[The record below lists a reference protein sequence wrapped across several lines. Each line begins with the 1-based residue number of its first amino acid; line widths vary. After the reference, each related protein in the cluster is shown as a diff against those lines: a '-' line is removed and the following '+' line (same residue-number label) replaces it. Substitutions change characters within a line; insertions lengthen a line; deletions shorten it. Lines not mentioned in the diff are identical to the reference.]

1 MTYYIKI
8 EGNKIVAKYQY
19 IENQIGSLEIA
30 NDCLENGFS
39 SCTEDEMAD
48 YIAGSYAIIEGVLTD
63 ISETPEYLAKQV
75 IKSNIAALGTFTQTL
90 DTKTNNKV
98 IHEFMLDAE
107 YLINAV
113 DFVAQ
118 TNSGTLY
125 ICAILSSGD
134 IYTYNSVDGVFTK
147 RQNIPFVV
155 ALKEDDTDF
164 YIMNSKGVI
173 YKSTDFGVTFSELV
187 TIKSGL
193 GIYNDRVSNETDIAN
208 SAYLDYLSALDVDA
222 PTITE

>member
-1 MTYYIKI
+1 MANILTKPYTNKQRADFVCEHQGLNYYEDDNCII
-8 EGNKIVAKYQY
+8 MY
-19 IENQIGSLEIA
+19 EN
-30 NDCLENGFS
+30 
-39 SCTEDEMAD
+39 TESVTD
-48 YIAGSYAIIEGVLTD
+48 GVITD

-75 IKSNIAALGTFTQTL
+75 IKSNISALDTFTQTL
-90 DTKTNNKV
+90 DVKTNNKV
-98 IHEFMLDAE
+98 IHEFMLDAN

-118 TNSGTLY
+118 TNSEVLY

-134 IYTYNSVDGVFTK
+134 IYTYNSVDAVFTK

-155 ALKEDDTDF
+155 ALKEDDADF
-164 YIMNSKGVI
+164 YLMNSKGII

-187 TIKSGL
+187 TVKSGL
-193 GIYNDRVSNETDIAN
+193 GVYNDRIVNETSIAN
-208 SAYLDYLSALDVDA
+208 TAYLDYLNTLDVDT